1 MQPGRCDSHAE
12 RRARAL
18 AEAVAA
24 VGAELRL
31 VDVAD
36 YVAYIRNEQLASLQ
50 DIVSSSVELY
60 FKPGTLTFGWT
71 AGCELDWAEL
81 PTITFGLE
89 FRHRDVWMIFDLILR
104 SEETRVEIRHFT
116 VAHSDATQAAETERL
131 IETIADAR
139 LPDPRDRGPA

>member
-1 MQPGRCDSHAE
+1 MPPGFCDPHAE

-24 VGAELRL
+24 VGDELRL

-36 YVAYIRNEQLASLQ
+36 YIAYIRNEQLASLQ

-71 AGCELDWAEL
+71 ASFELDWAMQ
-81 PTITFGLE
+81 PTITLGME
-89 FRHRDVWMIFDLILR
+89 FRHREVWMIFALILR
-104 SEETRVEIRHFT
+104 AAETSVRIEHLVLS
-116 VAHSDATQAAETERL
+116 AGMATAAMETERL
-131 IETIADAR
+131 IDVIADAR
-139 LPDPRDRGPA
+139 LPDPRDLGRP